1 MIRLGVSVYPEQ
13 ESISDIDAYLAIAS
27 KYGFTK
33 VFTSL
38 FSVPG
43 TKEEVIHYFKDFS
56 AIAHKY
62 GMIISGDAN
71 FEFFTKMGATETDLS
86 VFQEMGIDTIR
97 MDSSF
102 DDERDAILVNNK
114 EGIHIEMST
123 TFVDII
129 ETAIANGADIQNI
142 SVCYNFFPQRY
153 TGASLDAVNQLN
165 NYWHGKGIPV
175 GIFIS
180 SQVKGTHG
188 PWPVSD
194 GLPTIEDHRDLPADL
209 QLRHL
214 LSLGNVDEVI
224 FGNAYASEDEFKAI
238 DRVMKEA
245 YVHIPKNEAAFGA
258 MADHMPHGDVQRL
271 PFRIELRPDITALE
285 KEILFQYPT
294 HSDQGDGMYY
304 MARSRAPRVLYKN
317 QSIPARECGKIWFT
331 RGDVVIVNDN
341 LAHYHGE
348 IQIVLRDMRVD
359 GQRNLLGH
367 IPEEE
372 LMLLD
377 HIKAGDLFCFIEK

>member
-13 ESISDIDAYLAIAS
+13 ESISDIRAYLALAS

-43 TKEEVIHYFKDFS
+43 TREEVLHYFKELS
-56 AIAHKY
+56 AIVHQY
-62 GMIISGDAN
+62 GMTLSGDAN
-71 FEFFTKMGATETDLS
+71 FAFFAKMDATETDLS
-86 VFQEMGIDTIR
+86 VFKEMGIDTIR
-97 MDSSF
+97 MDIAF
-102 DDERDAILVNNK
+102 QDERDAVLINNK
-114 EGIHIEMST
+114 EGIHIEMSA
-123 TFVDII
+123 TFVDTI
-129 ETAIANGADIQNI
+129 EAAIANGADTQNL

-153 TGASLDAVNQLN
+153 TGASLESVDQLN
-165 NYWHGKGIPV
+165 SYWHNKGIPV
-175 GIFIS
+175 EVFIS

-214 LSLGNVDEVI
+214 FSLGNVDEVI
-224 FGNAYASEDEFKAI
+224 FGNAYANEEEFRKISQA
-238 DRVMKEA
+238 MKEA
-245 YVHIPKNEAAFGA
+245 YVFVPKNEAFPAPL
-258 MADHMPHGDVQRL
+258 ADFMPHGNLQRL
-271 PFRIELRPDITALE
+271 PFHIVLREDVTELE
-285 KEILFQYPT
+285 KEILFNFQT
-294 HSDQGDGMYY
+294 HMDPGDGMYY
-304 MARSRAPRVLYKN
+304 MVRSRMPRILYKDR
-317 QSIPARECGKIWFT
+317 SIPARKCEKIWFT

-348 IQIVLRDMRVD
+348 IQIVLKDMRVD

-372 LMLLD
+372 LILLD
-377 HIKAGDLFCFIEK
+377 HLKARDFFCFFKE